1 MAIKSR
7 YVATLKNFI
16 LSSSQCIVV
25 RLNVYPISLSSYIK
39 YEHFAFEAFNCF
51 LSDPQFLIPLRI
63 DYAADFVYIGPL
75 IKFCNE
81 QAGNGRTKFLL

>member
-1 MAIKSR
+1 MERLAR
-7 YVATLKNFI
+7 VATIKNFI
-16 LSSSQCIVV
+16 ISLGNYIVV
-25 RLNVYPISLSSYIK
+25 RLNVYPISFSSFIK
-39 YEHFAFEAFNCF
+39 NVHIAFEAFNCF

-81 QAGNGRTKFLL
+81 QAGNGRTKFFL